1 MHENHSTPKVSATP
15 SDSWPWTILQKLCSS
30 LFNHSQASC
39 CHLLFDSLRVGI
51 AAHGDI
57 NACNFHGTL
66 DPLWNISTWELH
78 TNKSYLSGMQMLLR
92 KPEVVRTFMQQV
104 MLIPLCHSI
113 ESLKTVKVLNLF
125 IVELFSV
132 FLTPACYRDVELQH
146 IHSHSQLAVAIFF
159 LAMESRRQFTCFFK
173 KVCTNLCMQFHT
185 TCEHQIWE
193 LGMDYLMLFHTV
205 PPRSRSHQVGC
216 QESKPLGNV
225 LLVTLTS
232 HKMVCTFTFISSS
245 PLFSKRMCGLAYS
258 SWTGDRH
265 LVTYSGNWPSNMDLC
280 KFRLSCTAT
289 IPQFRTGPYQEDHG
303 HYKFEVIL

>member
-1 MHENHSTPKVSATP
+1 MHENHCTPKVSATP
-15 SDSWPWTILQKLCSS
+15 SDSWPWTILQKLRSS

-66 DPLWNISTWELH
+66 DPNWNISTWELH
-78 TNKSYLSGMQMLLR
+78 TNKSYLSGMKMLLR
-92 KPEVVRTFMQQV
+92 KPEVVRTLTGMQQV

-132 FLTPACYRDVELQH
+132 FLTPACYREVELQH
-146 IHSHSQLAVAIFF
+146 IHSHSWLAVAIFF

-193 LGMDYLMLFHTV
+193 LGMEYLMLFHTV
-205 PPRSRSHQVGC
+205 PPRSMSHQVGW
-216 QESKPLGNV
+216 QESKPLRNV

-232 HKMVCTFTFISSS
+232 HKMVCTFPIIFKKDVWSCIFKLNRGQAFGNLLWK
-245 PLFSKRMCGLAYS
+245 PAFQYGL
-258 SWTGDRH
+258 
-265 LVTYSGNWPSNMDLC
+265 VQ
-280 KFRLSCTAT
+280 
-289 IPQFRTGPYQEDHG
+289 IPTQLHSHNTP
-303 HYKFEVIL
+303 V